1 MCKYRVQAY
10 DPFGFK
16 KLKDVWDKLYEG
28 KDMTYFQSYD
38 WYEII
43 NSMIPLKGEVLYL
56 VVSNGLQPILIA
68 PLWILR
74 RTFGFINKKG
84 RYFFGRGGYTDYLN
98 FIYKSFDPLALDA
111 IFVYVR
117 TNYGISR
124 YFLECMPE
132 YSASYQY
139 IVRTK
144 TVVKIHQS
152 ICVKLALPDSS
163 SQYENMLSKHVR
175 QNLRTAKNRCQ
186 KSGLVLTQTFY
197 KETTDRLLIDNCKMI
212 REMRLDLKTSRAKKQ
227 MSLMQ
232 KCRNNVERILKYQ
245 FPVYHVLDVHTQGWL
260 LTITC
265 QDELCAFF
273 HGGYDMF
280 RNSLVV
286 MCAGVNPKFARY
298 SPGLLSMYNQIKIF
312 LEEQHLDSIDFTRGN
327 EKYKYDL
334 GGKDEYIYHVQ
345 FKV

>member
-1 MCKYRVQAY
+1 MVTMCKYRVQAY

-84 RYFFGRGGYTDYLN
+84 CYFFGRGGYTDYLN

-139 IVRTK
+139 NI
-144 TVVKIHQS
+144 
-152 ICVKLALPDSS
+152 
-163 SQYENMLSKHVR
+163 
-175 QNLRTAKNRCQ
+175 
-186 KSGLVLTQTFY
+186 
-197 KETTDRLLIDNCKMI
+197 
-212 REMRLDLKTSRAKKQ
+212 
-227 MSLMQ
+227 
-232 KCRNNVERILKYQ
+232 
-245 FPVYHVLDVHTQGWL
+245 
-260 LTITC
+260 
-265 QDELCAFF
+265 
-273 HGGYDMF
+273 
-280 RNSLVV
+280 
-286 MCAGVNPKFARY
+286 
-298 SPGLLSMYNQIKIF
+298 
-312 LEEQHLDSIDFTRGN
+312 
-327 EKYKYDL
+327 
-334 GGKDEYIYHVQ
+334 
-345 FKV
+345 

>member
-1 MCKYRVQAY
+1 M
-10 DPFGFK
+10 D
-16 KLKDVWDKLYEG
+16 
-28 KDMTYFQSYD
+28 
-38 WYEII
+38 
-43 NSMIPLKGEVLYL
+43 
-56 VVSNGLQPILIA
+56 IA
-68 PLWILR
+68 ENI
-74 RTFGFINKKG
+74 
-84 RYFFGRGGYTDYLN
+84 
-98 FIYKSFDPLALDA
+98 
-111 IFVYVR
+111 
-117 TNYGISR
+117 
-124 YFLECMPE
+124 
-132 YSASYQY
+132 SYQY